1 VRKTLQYI
9 CLISI
14 SVIPSSAFAQAKVDL
29 TGLWRLQSGGF
40 QIALKT
46 SNGEAP
52 PLLPEAA
59 KIYRKN
65 RAAYEAGNLS
75 YDRTTTICLSPGM
88 PRMMLLPYQFQ
99 IIQRPQQLAFIF
111 EWNNRYRLVDMS
123 RKPPIVDDLS
133 YMGTASGRVEA
144 DQVVI
149 ETQGL
154 IDTTFLDAS
163 GMPHSEELR
172 LTERYRLKEAGKTL
186 VNEISIEDSKTFS
199 RPWKAIA
206 SYRRV
211 QQGTEIQEDVCR
223 ERVTKGGPAFNLET
237 WK

>member
-1 VRKTLQYI
+1 
-9 CLISI
+9 
-14 SVIPSSAFAQAKVDL
+14 
-29 TGLWRLQSGGF
+29 
-40 QIALKT
+40 
-46 SNGEAP
+46 
-52 PLLPEAA
+52 
-59 KIYRKN
+59 
-65 RAAYEAGNLS
+65 LS

-223 ERVTKGGPAFNLET
+223 ERVTKGGPAFNLEK